1 MDYLSREKES
11 YVVEDIFFSTGFR
24 GTECPERNELV
35 YDAAKLLRRNGLRN
49 QVRESLFG
57 NNCRIDRVYDFS
69 GAIIDY
75 PADNQ
80 FIKNLLEQNIGKYVY
95 F

>member
-35 YDAAKLLRRNGLRN
+35 
-49 QVRESLFG
+49 
-57 NNCRIDRVYDFS
+57 
-69 GAIIDY
+69 
-75 PADNQ
+75 
-80 FIKNLLEQNIGKYVY
+80 
-95 F
+95 